1 MAPLELFD
9 GGRRE
14 LLARAHFATLDR
26 EVRERTAYALLST
39 LSAFSTL
46 RALAAAARLGEASGS
61 GCGNLARNPLD
72 GTLLGALSDADVED
86 GLESQ
91 RMLLGLT
98 RNELGDL

>member
-46 RALAAAARLGEASGS
+46 RALAVSTIIADRAAKRAAALI
-61 GCGNLARNPLD
+61 
-72 GTLLGALSDADVED
+72 
-86 GLESQ
+86 LEPA
-91 RMLLGLT
+91 
-98 RNELGDL
+98 NAHHA